1 MFFLSNSNNG
11 IGENGAKAIADGIKD
26 LKQLSQLTVNLG

>member
-1 MFFLSNSNNG
+1 MFFLSKSGNR
-11 IGENGAKAIADGIKD
+11 IGDNGAKAIADGIKD